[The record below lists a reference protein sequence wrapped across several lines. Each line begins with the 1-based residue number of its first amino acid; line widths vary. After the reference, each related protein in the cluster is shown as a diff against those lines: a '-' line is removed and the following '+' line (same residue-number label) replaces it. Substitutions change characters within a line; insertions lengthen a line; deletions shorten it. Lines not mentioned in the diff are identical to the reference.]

1 MAAYSMTNEM
11 AFAKTAPEAFEQAEC
26 TKSPCTTL
34 PDVDD
39 ESLCSDAESCTSSHT
54 IEEEETEQEEA
65 QPRQLQAG
73 LFDEDLAHSQPS
85 SASDSRSAPSGAP
98 TSVAQAPPAPVPVP
112 APAPGK
118 CEAAQNEKFEKE
130 ETFFIFDWD
139 DTVLPSSWVQR
150 QGLRLDEG
158 SRVTPEQRELLATVA
173 EVAAKTLRAARQ
185 HGTVILVT
193 NAERGWIELSCRKF
207 MPTLAPMLESIR
219 MVSARTTYE
228 CAECRSPLDWKLRA
242 FEAEIEK
249 FFGADVAMDA
259 SKRKNVLSLGD
270 SVHEREALL
279 RAAAVLPNCHPKS
292 LKFVER
298 PDLSQICKQHELIN
312 SCFEQVV
319 HHSGHLDMCI
329 RCP

>member
-1 MAAYSMTNEM
+1 MAAYAMSGSAAVVVKAAEV
-11 AFAKTAPEAFEQAEC
+11 AEC
-26 TKSPCTTL
+26 TETPSTTMH
-34 PDVDD
+34 DID
-39 ESLCSDAESCTSSHT
+39 EESVCSDAESCQSCHTSVD
-54 IEEEETEQEEA
+54 EEPEE

-73 LFDEDLAHSQPS
+73 LFDEDLAHSRPGGSPGATPARTTVTQAPRTS
-85 SASDSRSAPSGAP
+85 MPAPS
-98 TSVAQAPPAPVPVP
+98 P
-112 APAPGK
+112 APAQEN
-118 CEAAQNEKFEKE
+118 CEPAKGGKFEKE

-150 QGLRLDEG
+150 QGLRLDAG
-158 SRVTPEQRELLATVA
+158 SKVTTEQREQLAAVA

-228 CAECRSPLDWKLRA
+228 CAGCKSPLDWKLRA
-242 FEAEIEK
+242 FDAEIMK
-249 FFGADVAMDA
+249 FFGSDVALDA

-319 HHSGHLDMCI
+319 HHIGQLDVCI

>member
-1 MAAYSMTNEM
+1 MAVCVASNAT
-11 AFAKTAPEAFEQAEC
+11 ASAKIAQGPCENVEC
-26 TKSPCTTL
+26 TESPCTAV
-34 PDVDD
+34 PDMDD
-39 ESLCSDAESCTSSHT
+39 ESICSDAGSQSSSHS
-54 IEEEETEQEEA
+54 IEEDREQEE

-73 LFDEDLAHSQPS
+73 LFDEDLAHSQPPAT
-85 SASDSRSAPSGAP
+85 SASQCPVTAAP
-98 TSVAQAPPAPVPVP
+98 TAVAQAPPTPAPVPEP
-112 APAPGK
+112 AKGQ
-118 CEAAQNEKFEKE
+118 CDVSQTEKFEKE

-150 QGLRLDEG
+150 QGLRLDAG
-158 SRVTPEQRELLATVA
+158 SRVTPEQREQLATVA
-173 EVAAKTLRAARQ
+173 EAAAKTLRAARQ

-193 NAERGWIELSCRKF
+193 NAERGWIELSCQKF
-207 MPTLAPMLESIR
+207 MPTLAPMLESLR
-219 MVSARTTYE
+219 MVSARTAYE
-228 CAECRSPLDWKLRA
+228 GAGCKSPLDWKLRA
-242 FEAEIEK
+242 FDAEIMK
-249 FFGADVAMDA
+249 FFGSDVALDA

-279 RAAAVLPNCHPKS
+279 RAASALPNCHPKS

-319 HHSGHLDMCI
+319 HHIGHLDLCI

>member
-1 MAAYSMTNEM
+1 MAVRTMTNSATVAAE
-11 AFAKTAPEAFEQAEC
+11 AAKGLVDPVDC
-26 TKSPCTTL
+26 TETPCTTL
-34 PDVDD
+34 PDRD
-39 ESLCSDAESCTSSHT
+39 EESDCSDVESCRSAQTM
-54 IEEEETEQEEA
+54 EEE

-73 LFDEDLAHSQPS
+73 LYDEDLAHSHSS
-85 SASDSRSAPSGAP
+85 SASAPPCASAA
-98 TSVAQAPPAPVPVP
+98 VAQAPPVPVP
-112 APAPGK
+112 APAPAHGK
-118 CEAAQNEKFEKE
+118 CESAQGEKFEKE

-150 QGLRLDEG
+150 QGLRLDAG
-158 SRVTPEQRELLATVA
+158 SRVTPEQHELLATVA
-173 EVAAKTLRAARQ
+173 DVAAKTLRAARQ

-228 CAECRSPLDWKLRA
+228 GPDCKSPLDWKLRA
-242 FEAEIEK
+242 FDAEIVN
-249 FFGADVAMDA
+249 FFGADVAFDS

-279 RAAAVLPNCHPKS
+279 RAAASLPNCHPKT

-298 PDLSQICKQHELIN
+298 PDLSEICKQHELIN

-319 HHSGHLDMCI
+319 HHNGQLDLCI